1 MVSFCLTS
9 QVGFASPA
17 LASEAPYHLLF
28 PSQIVPFPDGV
39 ETESGEITGAGMIV
53 LSQAQ
58 DIAYLRTLATE
69 RPAPATPQEV
79 YDTQRQA
86 AQPAIMTLISVALDD
101 SHQISRH
108 LVASDVILPLLPH
121 SYDEAAPWA
130 IWREGDVFYGLLPH
144 DRMLFAPDIYIRF
157 EVAGFLTHQHDAK
170 RIGDTAHGTLIFD
183 SGEASLVLSLIDS
196 AAQHHR
202 LTAPFSDEALSF
214 LPAILE
220 SGGQHY
226 DASLAASFFTSQD
239 GTATLVGFLT
249 HQTDAPVLG
258 GLVSGVAAVP

>member
-1 MVSFCLTS
+1 
-9 QVGFASPA
+9 
-17 LASEAPYHLLF
+17 
-28 PSQIVPFPDGV
+28 
-39 ETESGEITGAGMIV
+39 
-53 LSQAQ
+53 
-58 DIAYLRTLATE
+58 
-69 RPAPATPQEV
+69 
-79 YDTQRQA
+79 
-86 AQPAIMTLISVALDD
+86 
-101 SHQISRH
+101 
-108 LVASDVILPLLPH
+108 
-121 SYDEAAPWA
+121 
-130 IWREGDVFYGLLPH
+130 
-144 DRMLFAPDIYIRF
+144 MLFAPDIYIRF

-220 SGGQHY
+220 SGGQQY

>member
-17 LASEAPYHLLF
+17 LSSEAPYHLLF

-39 ETESGEITGAGMIV
+39 ETERGEITGAGMIV

-58 DIAYLRTLATE
+58 DIAYLRTLAVE
-69 RPAPATPQEV
+69 GPAPATPQEI
-79 YDTQRQA
+79 YDTQRQE

-108 LVASDVILPLLPH
+108 LVASDVILPVLLEG
-121 SYDEAAPWA
+121 YDEAAPWA
-130 IWREGDVFYGLLPH
+130 VWREGDVFYGLLPH
-144 DRMLFAPDIYIRF
+144 DRILFAPDIYIRF
-157 EVAGFLTHQHDAK
+157 EVAGFLTHQRDAK
-170 RIGDTAHGTLIFD
+170 RISDMAHGTLI
-183 SGEASLVLSLIDS
+183 IDS

-202 LTAPFSDEALSF
+202 RTTPFSDEALSF

-220 SGGQHY
+220 SGGQQY
-226 DASLAASFFTSQD
+226 DASLEASFFTSQD
-239 GTATLVGFLT
+239 GTATLAGFLT

-258 GLVSGVAAVP
+258 GLVSGVTAVP